1 MALHIPPHPGSARTA
16 ELTEAEE
23 LQMCVPDAQ
32 HRDAQC
38 PASRPRR
45 AVCTSSGVR
54 LKRSS
59 ALMSAPFSRSHSDT
73 LKEPSLAARC
83 LRACHTA
90 GWDGAHWMHRESG
103 VTRQVR
109 RWAVCRTSH
118 GTCTACSVLAGWG
131 KLQGASDSQWRPFV
145 IVAAGGVRNLHR
157 RCGSVS

>member
-1 MALHIPPHPGSARTA
+1 
-16 ELTEAEE
+16 
-23 LQMCVPDAQ
+23 MCVPDAQ

-103 VTRQVR
+103 ETLGSVQDVARNMYSMQCSGGMGQVTRR
-109 RWAVCRTSH
+109 
-118 GTCTACSVLAGWG
+118 
-131 KLQGASDSQWRPFV
+131 K
-145 IVAAGGVRNLHR
+145 
-157 RCGSVS
+157 

>member
-1 MALHIPPHPGSARTA
+1 MNICIFCHWHTNPASAALGAASPSQDFRQHIQPRQAPPLRGCPHVSASRENNFQNYSFFARTA

-23 LQMCVPDAQ
+23 LQMCVPEAQ

-38 PASRPRR
+38 RASRLRR

-90 GWDGAHWMHRESG
+90 GWDGAH
-103 VTRQVR
+103 
-109 RWAVCRTSH
+109 
-118 GTCTACSVLAGWG
+118 
-131 KLQGASDSQWRPFV
+131 
-145 IVAAGGVRNLHR
+145 
-157 RCGSVS
+157 